1 MVLAGVE
8 APLAVL
14 EDVILPVVS
23 DVLALA
29 QIACTPPE
37 EYTKIPAAI
46 KVSNA
51 VSRQYSAKSCP
62 LSSFRKRLRNAR
74 NCM

>member
-1 MVLAGVE
+1 MEVELVVVEVTVSPAVREVLA
-8 APLAVL
+8 P
-14 EDVILPVVS
+14 
-23 DVLALA
+23 A
-29 QIACTPPE
+29 QMACTPPDA
-37 EYTKIPAAI
+37 YTKMPAAI
-46 KVSNA
+46 RVSNA